1 MVQTPEL
8 RVPPIDIPLI
18 IFYPDVDLAREGK
31 KNMETFLKSSLQRV
45 GVGQCANHDIGQCPP
60 TSVQGPHL
68 SPGPLLPSAGTE
80 QGLSTAK

>member
-18 IFYPDVDLAREGK
+18 IFYPDVHLARGGK

-45 GVGQCANHDIGQCPP
+45 DIGQCAIHGIGQCSPI
-60 TSVQGPHL
+60 SVQGPHL
-68 SPGPLLPSAGTE
+68 TPRPLLPSAAIE
-80 QGLSTAK
+80 QKLSTTE

>member
-1 MVQTPEL
+1 MVQTPEF

-31 KNMETFLKSSLQRV
+31 KNIETFLKSSLQWV
-45 GVGQCANHDIGQCPP
+45 GAGQCSP

-68 SPGPLLPSAGTE
+68 PPGPLLPSAGTE
-80 QGLSTAK
+80 QGLSTTE